1 MEDIAPEYDVVVLG
15 TGLTEC
21 VLSGVMSVK
30 GKKVLHI
37 DRNDH
42 YGGESASIN
51 IESLF
56 KKYGTYN
63 KGEEPW
69 KKYGRVNDWNIDLV
83 PKLLM
88 SNGEL
93 TNILVSTDVTR
104 YLEFKQIAGSYV
116 QQGNGPKATVA
127 KVPSDAS
134 EALRS
139 PLMGLFEKR
148 RAKRFLEWVGTFK
161 EDDPATYGGLNL
173 NQCTMKEVYDKY
185 GLEATT
191 RDFIG
196 HSMAL
201 YQTDEYMLQRGAAKE
216 TVQRIRLYVNSMA
229 RYGKSPYIYPLYG
242 LGELPQGFARL
253 SAIYGGT
260 YMLNTSIDEV
270 VYDGRKVSGIKAT
283 MRERGDESEG
293 MKFETKTSMV
303 IADPSYFQGKVQ
315 VVGNLLKAIC
325 ILNHPVAHTDNSDSA
340 QLIIPQS
347 QVGRRNDIYIAIVS
361 SAHNVCPKGYYI
373 AIVSTIAEGSSNH
386 HLELQPG
393 FERLGKIEEKFMGP
407 PIPLYEPLESGMN
420 DKIFISKSYDAT
432 SHFET
437 TTDDVRD
444 IYRRAAG
451 EELVVEGLR
460 EGTNLVDR
468 LRATHLRLTSGTPE
482 LVTLTSFPESEGKYS
497 STTMGPPSEPLR
509 KTPKIE
515 KSTELET
522 KPRLSAQSP
531 TASIKSSVTVIE
543 RDDISSL
550 IASDMVTFK
559 ILVKDMYLPDHKPG
573 VFELLVSFLYRGS
586 FPETAPPT
594 QKEASQVQFAS
605 MDDLNASKVDQLLEL
620 HFTARD
626 WNLPN
631 LMNLSLDHI
640 RRYVMTSKQTF
651 RASQITNIYERI
663 KDADDPLRR
672 FLVDQFV
679 FSVMRKS
686 LPPNVRQSS
695 LRNRIGIGNFVFDVI
710 EAMINMKRY
719 PAPVD
724 PNTSGKCVYHRHRKG
739 EKCPE

>member
-1 MEDIAPEYDVVVLG
+1 MDEIAPEYDVVVLG

-21 VLSGVMSVK
+21 VLSGVLSVK
-30 GKKVLHI
+30 GNKVLHI

-42 YGGESASIN
+42 YGGEAASIN

-63 KGEEPW
+63 KVEEPW

-127 KVPSDAS
+127 KVPSDAG

-148 RAKRFLEWVGTFK
+148 RAKKFLEWVGAFK
-161 EDDPATYGGLNL
+161 EDDPASYGGLNL
-173 NQCTMKEVYDKY
+173 NQCTMKEVYDKF

-201 YQTDEYMLQRGAAKE
+201 YQTDDYMLQKGQAKE

-270 VYDGRKVSGIKAT
+270 LYEGGRVAGIKAT
-283 MRERGDESEG
+283 MKERGDEGEG
-293 MKFETKTSMV
+293 MKFTTKTKKI
-303 IADPSYFQGKVQ
+303 IADPSYFPGKVQ
-315 VVGNLLKAIC
+315 PVGSLLKAIC
-325 ILNHPVAHTDNSDSA
+325 ILNHPVANTDNSDSA

-347 QVGRRNDIYIAIVS
+347 QVGRKNDIYIAIVS
-361 SAHNVCPKGYYI
+361 SAHNVCPKGYFI

-420 DKIFISKSYDAT
+420 DNIFISKSYDAT

-437 TTDDVRD
+437 TTDDVKD
-444 IYRRAAG
+444 IYRRAQG

-460 EGTNLVDR
+460 EGTNLV
-468 LRATHLRLTSGTPE
+468 
-482 LVTLTSFPESEGKYS
+482 
-497 STTMGPPSEPLR
+497 
-509 KTPKIE
+509 
-515 KSTELET
+515 
-522 KPRLSAQSP
+522 
-531 TASIKSSVTVIE
+531 
-543 RDDISSL
+543 
-550 IASDMVTFK
+550 
-559 ILVKDMYLPDHKPG
+559 
-573 VFELLVSFLYRGS
+573 
-586 FPETAPPT
+586 
-594 QKEASQVQFAS
+594 
-605 MDDLNASKVDQLLEL
+605 
-620 HFTARD
+620 
-626 WNLPN
+626 
-631 LMNLSLDHI
+631 
-640 RRYVMTSKQTF
+640 
-651 RASQITNIYERI
+651 
-663 KDADDPLRR
+663 
-672 FLVDQFV
+672 
-679 FSVMRKS
+679 
-686 LPPNVRQSS
+686 
-695 LRNRIGIGNFVFDVI
+695 
-710 EAMINMKRY
+710 
-719 PAPVD
+719 
-724 PNTSGKCVYHRHRKG
+724 G
-739 EKCPE
+739 EE